1 MAAEHSP
8 YFSVHTQVLVLQL
21 TAGYSTKNRD
31 DAESH
36 SYTQV
41 HLGILFDHSFKHVI
55 LGKFSIGFTGGC
67 VVRVMQ
73 NLGRH
78 AFGQQYEGHFS
89 SARPALR
96 AGKGQPRSKN
106 QPTIK

>member
-36 SYTQV
+36 SYT
-41 HLGILFDHSFKHVI
+41 GTSRNPIRSFI
-55 LGKFSIGFTGGC
+55 
-67 VVRVMQ
+67 
-73 NLGRH
+73 
-78 AFGQQYEGHFS
+78 
-89 SARPALR
+89 
-96 AGKGQPRSKN
+96 
-106 QPTIK
+106 